1 MKRLLSLVAVA
12 TLIQACASTEETVK
26 TSVNASLN
34 QKAADFRNLAT
45 YPGNVTCG
53 EYLEMGFYKATYNQF
68 IAIDGETLTRPKSVD
83 LAVFCSTTPL
93 QALNE
98 SLSIDYKA
106 QQDSLERIRRDFEE
120 LDKALQAFKEDQA
133 RYPSTE
139 EGLKALEDPANFAA
153 PFTTFPEEGYLSA
166 LPQDPWGNPYDYYMS
181 PMAGLDLE
189 YDLQSFGADGVP
201 GGEGE
206 NADIKSNYERY
217 FEHIDNL

>member
-1 MKRLLSLVAVA
+1 MNRFSSLLIA
-12 TLIQACASTEETVK
+12 TLLLQACTTTEESVK
-26 TSVNASLN
+26 ASVNSNLN

-68 IAIDGETLTRPKSVD
+68 IAIDGDTITRPKPED
-83 LAVFCSTTPL
+83 LAIFCSSAPL
-93 QALNE
+93 TALNE
-98 SLSIDYKA
+98 SLRIDYED
-106 QQDSLERIRRDFEE
+106 QQVSLAKIRGDFAK
-120 LDKALQAFKEDQA
+120 LDQALKAFKGDQA

-153 PFTTFPEEGYLSA
+153 PFTTFPEEGYLDI
-166 LPQDPWGNPYDYYMS
+166 LPTDPWGNPYNYYMS

-189 YDLQSFGADGVP
+189 YDLQTLGADGVP

-206 NADIKSNYERY
+206 NADIKSTYERY
-217 FEHIDNL
+217 FKHIDGL